1 MGLSAQ
7 PSSAP
12 IEGFQWLSP
21 LGIAVMLF
29 ILYGLVYILI
39 GALTPIMQ
47 NTPMSRADA
56 IFWSHGA
63 DTQLYGK
70 PPTDVLAS
78 DPSVDKLRTTLLNVV
93 GGLLVAAGLFQL
105 AITWFGL
112 REGQTWA
119 LAALVAGGLVVILFW
134 YLAFRPYIEAGVAR
148 SFIEVPPFMLVPALL
163 LIPAIILGWIGLR

>member
-56 IFWSHGA
+56 IFWSHSA

-112 REGQTWA
+112 RERQT
-119 LAALVAGGLVVILFW
+119 
-134 YLAFRPYIEAGVAR
+134 
-148 SFIEVPPFMLVPALL
+148 
-163 LIPAIILGWIGLR
+163 